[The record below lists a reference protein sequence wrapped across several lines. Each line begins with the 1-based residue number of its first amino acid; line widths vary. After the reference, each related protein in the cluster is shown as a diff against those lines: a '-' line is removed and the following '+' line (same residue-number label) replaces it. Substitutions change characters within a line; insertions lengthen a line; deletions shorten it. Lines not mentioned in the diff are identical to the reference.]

1 LEIIQVTTLEMG
13 EYMMTYIKIVT
24 ILLIITIAQGCTSD
38 QVNEPPPEAP
48 VENEDTNLN
57 NESKNENNVN
67 PPYHFTNFDLEV
79 DYGVNE
85 SYEVSYENEADG
97 MEVDIE
103 DRLNG
108 QSLNGDAAF
117 KQVESKF
124 KELSFDQNTPD
135 QEVISE
141 ILNVFELDENYSK
154 FELEVKFEDGT
165 EKKYDQTK

>member
-1 LEIIQVTTLEMG
+1 MEIVQVTTLEMG
-13 EYMMTYIKIVT
+13 EYIMTYLKIAT
-24 ILLIITIAQGCTSD
+24 ILLIVTIAQGCTSD
-38 QVNEPPPEAP
+38 QVKEPPSEAP

-79 DYGVNE
+79 DYGVNK

-97 MEVDIE
+97 MEIDIE
-103 DRLNG
+103 DSLNG
-108 QSLNGDAAF
+108 QSLNGDAAL
-117 KQVESKF
+117 KQVEPKF
-124 KELSFDQNTPD
+124 KALRFDQNTSD

-141 ILNVFELDENYSK
+141 ILNVFDLDENYSK

-165 EKKYDQTK
+165 EKKYDQMK